1 MKITDSEWQIMRIVW
16 VVPGLSSNQIFDY
29 ISENEE
35 IQWKK
40 TTVKTMLYR
49 LLKKEVLRCEV
60 KEKKYFYYANLS
72 EAEWINTAVKEF
84 SERACAKYIPKAI
97 FDLTKAKQMSI
108 QDIDNLEKLLQEKKK
123 TASNSITCSCL

>member
-1 MKITDSEWQIMRIVW
+1 
-16 VVPGLSSNQIFDY
+16 
-29 ISENEE
+29 
-35 IQWKK
+35 
-40 TTVKTMLYR
+40 MLNR

-72 EAEWINTAVKEF
+72 ESEWINTAVKEF

-97 FDLTKAKQMSI
+97 FDLTKANQMSL

-123 TASNSITCSCL
+123 TASNSIACSCL